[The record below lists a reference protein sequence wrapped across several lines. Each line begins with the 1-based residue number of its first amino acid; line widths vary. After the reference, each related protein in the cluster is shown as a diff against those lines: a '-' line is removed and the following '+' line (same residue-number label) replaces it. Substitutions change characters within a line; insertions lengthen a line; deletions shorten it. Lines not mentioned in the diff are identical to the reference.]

1 MNLRIVPF
9 VHKFIADFISL
20 SICAHCY
27 FTIQAISV
35 LYLFTAALFVTDE
48 QKIEFDCK
56 CEVKVK
62 KTKSRWHFH

>member
-48 QKIEFDCK
+48 QKI
-56 CEVKVK
+56 
-62 KTKSRWHFH
+62 